1 VPAAVEGGRDE
12 ILRHQRQG
20 RDAKQRWTSSKT
32 FFIRRCYFR
41 RSPRSAR
48 SLCISASAAA
58 FTASM
63 DVDFAT
69 NSAEEIAFS
78 RENTSSA
85 FCTTSPRCGG
95 VMDWI
100 AWRISDNIST
110 LSLIVED
117 TAESVSVFS
126 TESYSR
132 HFHRPYFLQV
142 KNQTK
147 YHQGLSAM

>member
-1 VPAAVEGGRDE
+1 VYKVDTYVPAAVEGGRDA

-20 RDAKQRWTSSKT
+20 RDAKQHWTSSKT
-32 FFIRRCYFR
+32 FFIRRCYL
-41 RSPRSAR
+41 RSSPMSAR

-69 NSAEEIAFS
+69 NSADEIAFS
-78 RENTSSA
+78 REDTSSA

-100 AWRISDNIST
+100 AWRVSDNIST
-110 LSLIVED
+110 LSLIVEHRPNI
-117 TAESVSVFS
+117 VSVFRRS
-126 TESYSR
+126 PILATFIVLISCR
-132 HFHRPYFLQV
+132 
-142 KNQTK
+142 
-147 YHQGLSAM
+147 